1 MSEFWKLI
9 TENAEKKPYGM
20 ILTEELPGTQAVK
33 VTDDLYF
40 FADGGECFVVD
51 RKAPAR
57 IRKALSEFPDSDEL
71 SGFSTELSF
80 APQVI
85 LKARF
90 ERGQMILSDS
100 VFAVSEKKLT
110 DKLAAVLLH
119 GGGDILL
126 VDTSRFLLYAYS
138 EGRYICGTMEV

>member
-40 FADGGECFVVD
+40 FVDGGECFVVD

-100 VFAVSEKKLT
+100 VIPAAEKKLT
-110 DKLAAVLLH
+110 DKLYALLLQEGGEAVL
-119 GGGDILL
+119 
-126 VDTSRFLLYAYS
+126 VDVSRFLLYAYS

>member
-33 VTDDLYF
+33 VTDDLYLL
-40 FADGGECFVVD
+40 ADGGECFVVD
-51 RKAPAR
+51 RKDPAH

-100 VFAVSEKKLT
+100 EIPAAEKKLR
-110 DKLAAVLLH
+110 DKLYALLLQEGGEAV
-119 GGGDILL
+119 L